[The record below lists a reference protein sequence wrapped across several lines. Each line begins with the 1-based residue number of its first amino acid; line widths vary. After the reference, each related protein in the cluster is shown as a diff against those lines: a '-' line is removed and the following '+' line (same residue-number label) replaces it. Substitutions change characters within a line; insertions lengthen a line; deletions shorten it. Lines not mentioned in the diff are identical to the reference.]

1 MTAALA
7 AGLFPYIPGS
17 QTCQASQPV
26 KTHLNPVYPGPL
38 ARIILIYVSFGQL
51 DIIEIE
57 SKKAQAHS
65 ASGLFRL

>member
-7 AGLFPYIPGS
+7 AGPFPYIPGS

-26 KTHLNPVYPGPL
+26 KNHRNPLYPRSL

-57 SKKAQAHS
+57 SKKVQAHS